1 MSLPTGSTV
10 IKDPDATSW
19 AKGIDWTDYCSE
31 RSATISSSTWAIT
44 GPDSSLTVVTNS
56 IVTGAVKTQVKLSG
70 GTVGARYTVTN
81 EATFSVGGKDQR
93 SFIVYVQD
101 R

>member
-10 IKDPDATSW
+10 TKDPDATSW
-19 AKGIDWTDYCSE
+19 IKGIDWTDYCDE
-31 RSATISSSTWAIT
+31 RTATISSSAWDIT
-44 GPDSSLTVVTNS
+44 GPDSSLTVASSS
-56 IVTGAVKTQVKLSG
+56 IVTGSVKTQVKLSG
-70 GTVGARYTVTN
+70 GTIGARYTVTN
-81 EATFSVGGKDQR
+81 AATFSVGGVDHR